1 MNPQKKKKRK
11 RKEIEAWNIERIKNE
26 FVKVFERKN

>member
-1 MNPQKKKKRK
+1 MNPQKKKKE
-11 RKEIEAWNIERIKNE
+11 KENIEAWNIERQKNE

>member
-1 MNPQKKKKRK
+1 MNPQKKKEKK
-11 RKEIEAWNIERIKNE
+11 KEIEAWNIERLKNE